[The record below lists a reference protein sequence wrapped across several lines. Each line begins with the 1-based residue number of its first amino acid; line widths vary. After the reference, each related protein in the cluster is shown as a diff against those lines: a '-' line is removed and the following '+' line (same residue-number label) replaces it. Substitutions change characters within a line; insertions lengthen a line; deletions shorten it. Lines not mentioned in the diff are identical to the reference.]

1 MWEDPLLLWG
11 SMEALLVVSRGTKQQ
26 FASSQVTIGPC
37 VDYLPSQSPTGP
49 EATYLGVPT
58 CLHNWRPGWEA
69 SARAS
74 RS

>member
-37 VDYLPSQSPTGP
+37 VDYLPSQSPTGQSP
-49 EATYLGVPT
+49 RAHLLGGAHMPPQLEAWMGGI
-58 CLHNWRPGWEA
+58 C
-69 SARAS
+69 
-74 RS
+74 